1 MLITK
6 RRKSIFIIR
15 KPGLPHLNQ
24 VLLKVSITNYRI
36 HQYYM
41 YFQVTHF
48 KENHL
53 TFAGFLP
60 KTHNP
65 IMRKHQKT
73 QSEVRHRGDAFSLC
87 PHRTL
92 SLFMCILGVSFSY
105 QSTSP
110 IALGPYSYD
119 LI

>member
-41 YFQVTHF
+41 YFQVTHL

-73 QSEVRHRGDAFSLC
+73 QSEVRHRHITVLC
-87 PHRTL
+87 PSEKDHHEKTKVEEL
-92 SLFMCILGVSFSY
+92 S
-105 QSTSP
+105 QTNR
-110 IALGPYSYD
+110 D
-119 LI
+119 EREDK